1 MDVAVMWPP
10 RHGCHIDVVERQR
23 RRVCQRLPWYWKI
36 LSVCLRMRIVTK
48 MRWMLTTHRMASLT
62 WRMTPTL
69 TGGDGS
75 LSSPAASPRLGFA
88 SGCFPAIDRLRRT
101 RRRALA
107 RPQRRPPGATPSRQ
121 GRTAPRGEGSRPRS
135 RQRRNHPP
143 RRRRRTRPPRSTRPR
158 CRPRRLIS
166 ARAGTQVPRPT
177 RRAGR
182 AARRA
187 RSCSACS
194 PASPAT
200 LRASCPAS
208 ACTPSRRPPPPARSA
223 TDRARCISS

>member
-1 MDVAVMWPP
+1 MCRPCGRRGGW
-10 RHGCHIDVVERQR
+10 C
-23 RRVCQRLPWYWKI
+23 RRVCGRFRRPCKI
-36 LSVCLRMRIVTK
+36 LSVCSWMRIVTK
-48 MRWMLTTHRMASLT
+48 MRLTLTTHRMTLPAWKT
-62 WRMTPTL
+62 TRTP

-75 LSSPAASPRLGFA
+75 LSSQAASPRLGFA
-88 SGCFPAIDRLRRT
+88 SGCFPAIDRPRRT

-107 RPQRRPPGATPSRQ
+107 RPWRRSPALPSRQ
-121 GRTAPRGEGSRPRS
+121 GRMAPRGEDPRPRS

-143 RRRRRTRPPRSTRPR
+143 RRRRVTRPPR
-158 CRPRRLIS
+158 RPRRLRRS
-166 ARAGTQVPRPT
+166 TRAGAQVPRPT

-187 RSCSACS
+187 TSCSACS

-208 ACTPSRRPPPPARSA
+208 ACTPSRHRPPPARSA